1 MQNENVRLYESF
13 KTTPAEARKRI
24 EAGRLKGF
32 TDINPMWRF
41 KKLTEEFGPCG
52 IGWKY
57 EIVNQRLEP
66 GHGHEVAAFVDILLY
81 FKINGEWSEG
91 IPGVGGSAFVAQ
103 EKNGPHT
110 SDECFKMAL
119 TDAIGTAC
127 KALGMSADIYF
138 EKDRTKYNATP
149 APDKDNAEQKDSA
162 RKQYELDI
170 EAVKALLETVTDAD
184 TANQASHKLRE
195 LCTTADSERDGG
207 VLWNRHI
214 KGLGLFYDRVLKA
227 YTPK

>member
-1 MQNENVRLYESF
+1 MSSENMHLYEKF
-13 KTTPAEARKRI
+13 KTTPSEARKQI
-24 EAGRLKGF
+24 QAGRLKGF

-57 EIVNQRLEP
+57 EIIDQRLQP
-66 GHGHEVAAFVDILLY
+66 GHGNEVAAFVDILLY

-91 IPGVGGSAFVAQ
+91 IPGVGGSSFVAQ

-138 EKDRTKYNATP
+138 EKDRTKYDSDSGEN
-149 APDKDNAEQKDSA
+149 KDDPVAIA
-162 RKQYELDI
+162 AACVLTGGPYEGKTLGEVWKLDI
-170 EAVKALLETVTDAD
+170 GYIKE
-184 TANQASHKLRE
+184 LRSDPNTSAMLRNAINIINE
-195 LCTTADSERDGG
+195 STKR
-207 VLWNRHI
+207 R
-214 KGLGLFYDRVLKA
+214 
-227 YTPK
+227 